1 VTRAAPSDPHA
12 ALRDDVRLLGTLLG
26 DTLRAREGDGLF
38 ALIERV
44 RAMAKSAHEGDR
56 GGFDRLSDLLR
67 ELPLSA
73 AVPIARAFSHFLALA
88 NIAEQHHRV
97 RRRREYARA
106 PDRRPQPGSCDEAFP
121 RLIAA
126 GVMPATLSAAVAALR
141 IELVLTAHPT
151 EIARRT
157 VLQAQRRIAETLALR
172 DRTDLT
178 TVEQD
183 EALDTLRRE
192 IAIVWETEEG
202 RDRPVSPLDEVR
214 AGLVVFEQ
222 TLWDAVPR
230 YLRSLDRARR
240 AATGDPLPLDATP
253 IRFGSWIGGDRDGNP
268 NVTPD
273 VTRQAT
279 WLSRWMA
286 AHLYAREI
294 EALRVELSIADA
306 SAELQTRV
314 PGATEPYRAVLR
326 SVGLRLAATLE
337 WAAAQLEAPE
347 DRPAGPR
354 SVGQEAR
361 RHDVRADADR
371 APYMDVADFVEPLH
385 LCHRSLVDTGNA
397 LIAAGRL
404 TDILRR
410 VAAFGLTLA
419 PLDLR
424 QESSRHVEAI
434 DWLAQARRWGA
445 YAGADEPARIALLL
459 SLLEQAPPPLGDEEL
474 AGAPDTV
481 RDVFET
487 VRVAASLHPDSLG
500 AYVIT
505 MAHRASDVLAV
516 EALQRLAGNRQPQ
529 RVVPLFETAD
539 DLRRAGAVLDD
550 LLALPWYRQ
559 RIRGRPDRDG
569 EPGSRVEVMV
579 GYSDSAKDAG
589 RFAAAWAL
597 YRAQEEIVARCRAH
611 GVAVTLFHGRGGSIG
626 RGGGPTYLA
635 IQSQPPGS
643 VDGTLRVTEQGE
655 MLQAKFGLVDIAVRT
670 LEVYTTATLDAMLTS
685 AADPDPSWR
694 TAMDGLFEDA
704 RAAYRAVVHEHPR
717 FVDYFRTATP
727 EPELRAINIGS
738 RPARRASGGG
748 VDSLRAIPWQ
758 FAWTQTRLLLAS
770 WLGTEAALER
780 AIARGEGDRLRTM
793 YARWPF
799 FRSTLDAIEMV
810 LAKADGRI
818 AAEYD
823 RRLVPPDLQ
832 PLGHELRSRLARAID
847 AVLQV
852 TGHHELVETNRV
864 LRRSIDTRNPYV
876 DPINLV
882 QIELLNRLRQS
893 PASEELRRAFVITV
907 NGIAAGMRNTG

>member
-1 VTRAAPSDPHA
+1 MSSSDPHA

-26 DTLRAREGDGLF
+26 DTLRAREGDEFF
-38 ALIERV
+38 AQIERV
-44 RAMAKSAHEGDR
+44 RAMAKAAHEHDR
-56 GGFDRLSDLLR
+56 EQFDRLADLLR
-67 ELPLSA
+67 DLTLGA

-106 PDRRPQPGSCDEAFP
+106 PERRPQPGSSDEAFP

-126 GVMPATLSAAVAALR
+126 GIAPPALAGAVAALR

-157 VLQAQRRIAETLALR
+157 VLQAQHRIADTLARR
-172 DRTDLT
+172 DHSDLT
-178 TVEQD
+178 AVEQD

-192 IAIVWETEEG
+192 IAILWETEEG
-202 RDRPVSPLDEVR
+202 RDRAVSPLDEVR

-230 YLRSLDRARR
+230 YLRSLDRALH

-279 WLSRWMA
+279 WLARWMA
-286 AHLYAREI
+286 AHLYARDV
-294 EALRVELSIADA
+294 EALRTELSLANGSD
-306 SAELQTRV
+306 ELRARV
-314 PGATEPYRAVLR
+314 PQATEPYRELLRRVVLR
-326 SVGLRLAATLE
+326 LDATLE
-337 WAAAQLEAPE
+337 WARDQLGPDHDRRAAGRSDD
-347 DRPAGPR
+347 DRHRA
-354 SVGQEAR
+354 AR
-361 RHDVRADADR
+361 GEPDR
-371 APYMDVADFVEPLH
+371 APYIDVADFIEPLH
-385 LCHRSLVDTGNA
+385 LCYRSLIDTGNE
-397 LIAAGRL
+397 LIAGGRL

-410 VAAFGLTLA
+410 VAVFGLTLA

-424 QESSRHVEAI
+424 QESSRHAEAI
-434 DWLAQARRWGA
+434 DWLATVRRLGP
-445 YAGADEPARIALLL
+445 YAGADEPTRVARLV
-459 SLLEQAPPPLGDEEL
+459 SLLEGSQDPIADEEL
-474 AGAPDTV
+474 ADAPESVRDVVDTV
-481 RDVFET
+481 RT
-487 VRVAASLHPDSLG
+487 AAALHPDSLG

-505 MAHRASDVLAV
+505 MAHQASDVLAV
-516 EALQRLAGNRQPQ
+516 EALQRLAGNRRPQ

-539 DLRRAGAVLDD
+539 DLSRAGAVLDD
-550 LLALPWYRQ
+550 LLAIPWYRQ
-559 RIRGRPDRDG
+559 RIRGRARDG
-569 EPGSRVEVMV
+569 ATESRVEVMV

-655 MLQAKFGLVDIAVRT
+655 MIQAKFGLVDIAVRT
-670 LEVYTTATLDAMLTS
+670 LEVYTTATLDAMLTP
-685 AADPDPSWR
+685 AADVDPSWR
-694 TAMDGLFEDA
+694 HTMDRLFADA
-704 RAAYRAVVHEHPR
+704 RAAYRAVVHENPR

-727 EPELRAINIGS
+727 EPELRMINIGS
-738 RPARRASGGG
+738 RPARRAAGGG
-748 VDSLRAIPWQ
+748 VESLRAIPWQ

-770 WLGTEAALER
+770 WLGTEAALE
-780 AIARGEGDRLRTM
+780 AATARGEGERLGTM

-810 LAKADGRI
+810 LAKADARI

-823 RRLVPPDLQ
+823 RRLVPGDLQ
-832 PLGHELRSRLARAID
+832 PLGRDLRGRLARAIE

-852 TGHHELVETNRV
+852 TGHRELVDTNRV

-893 PASEELRRAFVITV
+893 PESEELRRAFVITV